1 MLTAWGGGN
10 LLVMNSA
17 EPGLQGNTQGLVSVL
32 QALAMAVFPT
42 LGGAVWNASLA
53 LPGAWHPRFC
63 YACLIGLGLASS
75 WLGCKLPKSLEKIK
89 DEPLRQAV

>member
-42 LGGAVWNASLA
+42 LGDMDSVTRATWRVAPTVL
-53 LPGAWHPRFC
+53 LRVPH
-63 YACLIGLGLASS
+63 GLGAGLELARPQTSKVI
-75 WLGCKLPKSLEKIK
+75 GENK
-89 DEPLRQAV
+89 R